1 MQVTLHYIRSFSL
14 DGSYSSTVQAWRG
27 AAAAKLSKPLGDAS
41 TSDLIDL
48 LQDRLGNNTVSITDI
63 QDGLAQPIRANAA
76 LVMLV
81 RNSEVNDAAASIM
94 QVEDRFNRRFNY
106 PWVFLNDEPFD
117 EKFIQYVTYL
127 LFLCAY

>member
-14 DGSYSSTVQAWRG
+14 DGSYSSVSKWRN
-27 AAAAKLSKPLGDAS
+27 ADAAAKLSRPLGDAS

-48 LQDRLGNNTVSITDI
+48 LADRLGNDSVADVSP
-63 QDGLAQPIRANAA
+63 AKPVRANAA

-81 RNSEVNDAAASIM
+81 RNSEVNDASLAIR
-94 QVEDRFNRRFNY
+94 QLEDRFNGKYNY

-117 EKFIQYVTYL
+117 ERFIRCVSYL
-127 LFLCAY
+127 LTVTFSF